1 VPIGGKWSKV
11 PELPEVETIKNELI
25 PHIVGS
31 KLTGV
36 TLFWDGIVRQPSV
49 TDFRSR
55 LIGQKITGL
64 ARHGKYLIAGL
75 TSDDLLIIHLKMS
88 GSLLISQ
95 DSSEPPKYTR
105 AIIHLDK
112 GTNIFFRDPRK
123 FGAMWLVKDSS
134 SVTKKLGP
142 EPLEADFTPQ
152 VLAQRLHNRKAPIKA
167 LLFDQ
172 SFVAG
177 IGNMYADETLF
188 AARIHPLRPSGSLSQ
203 DEIERLHSAIKQV
216 LWSAIGNKGASVNTY
231 FRPSGEVGTAHFEFK
246 VAHGRGKTCPNCG
259 TPIQRIPVRNHGTYF
274 CPKCQPEP

>member
-1 VPIGGKWSKV
+1 V
-11 PELPEVETIKNELI
+11 PELPEVETIKNELM
-25 PHIVGS
+25 PHIIGR

-75 TSDDLLIIHLKMS
+75 SSDDLLIIHLKMS

-123 FGAMWLVKDSS
+123 FGAMWLVGDKDTI
-134 SVTKKLGP
+134 VGN
-142 EPLEADFTPQ
+142 EA
-152 VLAQRLHNRKAPIKA
+152 
-167 LLFDQ
+167 
-172 SFVAG
+172 
-177 IGNMYADETLF
+177 LF
-188 AARIHPLRPSGSLSQ
+188 AARIHPLRPGGSLSQ

-216 LWSAIGNKGASVNTY
+216 LWSAIGNKGASVVNY
-231 FRPSGEVGTAHFEFK
+231 YRPSGELGTAHFEFK
-246 VAHGRGKTCPNCG
+246 VAHGRGKDCPNCS
-259 TPIQRIPVRNHGTYF
+259 TPIQRITVRNRGTYF
-274 CPKCQPEP
+274 CPKCQPEL